1 MSESMR
7 ERPPCSIKDGCG
19 KSRVCSEGVL
29 TKTQNRLISSA
40 TANYAPFC
48 ETSCRS
54 SKPARSSS
62 ELRDAMPSVN
72 SPGFAKRPVSNGL
85 PVSVMKGTCKTP
97 FSGSSNLKGL
107 KGWNVVAGPAR
118 GVYNSVSDAFP
129 QESAQS
135 YRDFRPASVT
145 KSTHRVSTA
154 ERALLVGVGWKRAP
168 RFPGM
173 PAGEQGRENLSE
185 LVELAR
191 SAGADVAGTVFQ
203 LREAADPATLV
214 GRGKLDEIRAEAT
227 AHKAPLI
234 IFDSNLSPIQQRN
247 IETATDRRVID
258 RTQLILDI
266 FARHARSRE
275 GQLQVELA
283 QLNYLLPRLTGK
295 GTAMS
300 RLGGKSGG
308 GGAGGAGGGAGR
320 IGVRGPGEK
329 KLETDRRRIRD
340 RVRKIEIS
348 IDEVRKQR
356 ALRREA
362 RNAVPLG
369 TIALVGYTNAGKS
382 TLFNALSRAE
392 VLVSSRMFATLD
404 PTIRALRFPSNRRVL
419 VSDTVGFI
427 RDLPKGL
434 LTAFRATLEEV
445 QEASLILHVSD
456 VSNPHHEELD
466 GEVEKILRELGVD
479 GRPRLPVLNKMD
491 RLTPEE
497 RKAVTNGAGKCADT
511 GNAPV
516 LVSALTGDGIE
527 ELLRRMDAEMPTDP
541 LVTLSIRMP
550 LAEGRTLAMIHAL
563 GRVLHSEIDDSHM
576 RLDAEVPASIAKRLR
591 LKDYSV
597 EETFPRAVS

>member
-1 MSESMR
+1 
-7 ERPPCSIKDGCG
+7 
-19 KSRVCSEGVL
+19 
-29 TKTQNRLISSA
+29 
-40 TANYAPFC
+40 
-48 ETSCRS
+48 
-54 SKPARSSS
+54 
-62 ELRDAMPSVN
+62 MPV
-72 SPGFAKRPVSNGL
+72 
-85 PVSVMKGTCKTP
+85 
-97 FSGSSNLKGL
+97 
-107 KGWNVVAGPAR
+107 
-118 GVYNSVSDAFP
+118 
-129 QESAQS
+129 
-135 YRDFRPASVT
+135 
-145 KSTHRVSTA
+145 
-154 ERALLVGVGWKRAP
+154 
-168 RFPGM
+168 
-173 PAGEQGRENLSE
+173 GEQGRESLLE

-191 SAGADVAGTVFQ
+191 SAGAEIAGTVFQ
-203 LREAADPATLV
+203 IREAADPATLV

-227 AHKAPLI
+227 AHRAPLI
-234 IFDSNLSPIQQRN
+234 IFDSNLSPVQQRN
-247 IETATDRRVID
+247 IEEATERRVID

-283 QLNYLLPRLTGK
+283 QLNYMLPRLTGK

-308 GGAGGAGGGAGR
+308 GGAGGTGGGAGR

-340 RVRKIEIS
+340 RVGKIQNS
-348 IDEVRKQR
+348 IEDVRKQR

-404 PTIRALRFPSNRRVL
+404 PTIRALRLPSNRRVL

-445 QEASLILHVSD
+445 QEAALILHVSD
-456 VSNPHHEELD
+456 VSNPHHHEFDEEVD
-466 GEVEKILRELGVD
+466 KILRELRVD
-479 GRPRLPVLNKMD
+479 ARPRLRVLNKVD

-497 RKAVTNGAGKCADT
+497 RKALFNAAQRNAG
-511 GNAPV
+511 GAPV
-516 LVSALTGDGIE
+516 LVSALTGEGIE
-527 ELLRRMDAEMPTDP
+527 ELLRRIDVEMPTDP
-541 LVTLSIRMP
+541 VESLSIRLP
-550 LAEGRTLAMIHAL
+550 LAEGRTLALIHAL
-563 GRVLHSEIDDSHM
+563 GRVLYSEIDDSHM

-591 LKDYSV
+591 LKAYAVKGTS
-597 EETFPRAVS
+597 PRVLS

>member
-1 MSESMR
+1 M
-7 ERPPCSIKDGCG
+7 
-19 KSRVCSEGVL
+19 
-29 TKTQNRLISSA
+29 KTQHA
-40 TANYAPFC
+40 TAN
-48 ETSCRS
+48 
-54 SKPARSSS
+54 
-62 ELRDAMPSVN
+62 
-72 SPGFAKRPVSNGL
+72 
-85 PVSVMKGTCKTP
+85 
-97 FSGSSNLKGL
+97 
-107 KGWNVVAGPAR
+107 
-118 GVYNSVSDAFP
+118 
-129 QESAQS
+129 
-135 YRDFRPASVT
+135 
-145 KSTHRVSTA
+145 A
-154 ERALLVGVGWKRAP
+154 ERALLVGVTWKRAP
-168 RFPGM
+168 RIPGF
-173 PAGEQGRENLSE
+173 PAGEQGRESLAE

-191 SAGADVAGTVFQ
+191 SAGAEVAGTVKQ
-203 LREAADPATLV
+203 VRDSADPATLV

-227 AHKAPLI
+227 ARKAPLI
-234 IFDSNLSPIQQRN
+234 IFDGNLSPVQQRN

-283 QLNYLLPRLTGK
+283 QLNYLLPRLTGR

-340 RVRKIEIS
+340 RVGRIQASIE
-348 IDEVRKQR
+348 EVRKQR

-369 TIALVGYTNAGKS
+369 TIALVGYTNVGKS

-404 PTIRALRFPSNRRVL
+404 PTIRAIRLPSNRRVL

-445 QEASLILHVSD
+445 QEAALILHVSD
-456 VSNPHHEELD
+456 VANPHHDELD
-466 GEVEKILRELGVD
+466 QEVDKILQELGVAD
-479 GRPRLPVLNKMD
+479 RPRLRVLNKVDLLSLED
-491 RLTPEE
+491 RHAVASSAE
-497 RKAVTNGAGKCADT
+497 RSIGACG
-511 GNAPV
+511 APV
-516 LVSALTGDGIE
+516 LVSALTGEGLE
-527 ELLRRMDAEMPTDP
+527 ELVQRMDAEMPTDA
-541 LVTLSIRMP
+541 VVKISIRLP

-576 RLDAEVPASIAKRLR
+576 RLDAEVPASVAKRLR
-591 LKDYSV
+591 LKEYAV
-597 EETFPRAVS
+597 EGTFPRGLS